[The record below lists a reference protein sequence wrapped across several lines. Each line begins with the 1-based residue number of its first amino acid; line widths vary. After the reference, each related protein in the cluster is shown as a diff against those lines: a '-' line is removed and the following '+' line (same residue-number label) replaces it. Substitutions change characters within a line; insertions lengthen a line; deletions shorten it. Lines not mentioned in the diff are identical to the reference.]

1 MTDSWSLTPLLLLL
15 AASAAAAPTP
25 APAPAGP
32 TFEVGGNVSLDEDG
46 DLAVRVDLTNRGAL
60 ATGPVTVSGE
70 LAGRYE
76 EAKVE
81 AGVEPGKTVAAALV
95 FPREVPRPGVYPVV
109 LLLDYAPRAA
119 AGATPSAVSQ
129 RAFLL
134 LTLGATAAAPVRLSA
149 PEVTLR
155 DRAPLA
161 VSLESADGRAHRIRL
176 RVLTPRGLN
185 PERIEDEVQVPA
197 TGVATVSV
205 PLLRGAVPRP
215 SQQGVL
221 VMAETLDG
229 EIAQASTLT
238 TTVAVEEAP
247 RDLMPRWRDPFLVAA
262 ALLLVAAAVLEWR
275 HLRRTQPPAQPAA

>member
-1 MTDSWSLTPLLLLL
+1 VIDPWSLTPLVLLL
-15 AASAAAAPTP
+15 AASAAAAPP
-25 APAPAGP
+25 GPVPAGP
-32 TFEVGGNVSLDEDG
+32 TFEVGGNVSLNEDG
-46 DLAVRVDLTNRGAL
+46 ELAVRVDLTNRGGL
-60 ATGPVTVSGE
+60 ATGPVRVSGE
-70 LAGRYE
+70 LAGHYE

-81 AGVEPGKTVAAALV
+81 PGVEPGQTVGAGLV
-95 FPREVPRPGVYPVV
+95 FPHEVPRPGVYPVV

-119 AGATPSAVSQ
+119 EGATPTAASQ

-134 LTLGATAAAPVRLSA
+134 LTLGATAASPVRLSA

-161 VSLESADGRAHRIRL
+161 VTLESADGRAHRVRL

-205 PLLRGAVPRP
+205 PLLRGSVPRP

-221 VMAETLDG
+221 VVAETLDG
-229 EIAQASTLT
+229 EIAQASTVT
-238 TTVAVEEAP
+238 TIVAVEAAP
-247 RDLMPRWRDPFLVAA
+247 RDLMPRWRDPFLLAA
-262 ALLLVAAAVLEWR
+262 ALLLGAAAVLEWR
-275 HLRRTQPPAQPAA
+275 HLRRTRPPAQPGA

>member
-1 MTDSWSLTPLLLLL
+1 MEP
-15 AASAAAAPTP
+15 
-25 APAPAGP
+25 GQ
-32 TFEVGGNVSLDEDG
+32 
-46 DLAVRVDLTNRGAL
+46 
-60 ATGPVTVSGE
+60 TVS
-70 LAGRYE
+70 A
-76 EAKVE
+76 
-81 AGVEPGKTVAAALV
+81 PLV

-119 AGATPSAVSQ
+119 EGATPTAVSQ

-161 VSLESADGRAHRIRL
+161 VSLESADGRAHRVRL

-221 VMAETLDG
+221 VVAETLDG
-229 EIAQASTLT
+229 EIAAGQHADHHRRRRRG
-238 TTVAVEEAP
+238 AARP
-247 RDLMPRWRDPFLVAA
+247 DA
-262 ALLLVAAAVLEWR
+262 ALARSVPGGRGPAARRGRGAGVA
-275 HLRRTQPPAQPAA
+275 PPASDAGRPPSPRPSRRGRQIVVGTLREVAYRPCAKPTPMTMATSSVPTFMSHRLTCEPATIPHSIGPER

>member
-1 MTDSWSLTPLLLLL
+1 VTTPWSLTSLVLLL
-15 AASAAAAPTP
+15 AASAAAATPTP
-25 APAPAGP
+25 APAGPA
-32 TFEVGGNVSLDEDG
+32 FEVGGNVSLDEDG
-46 DLAVRVDLTNRGAL
+46 DLAVRVDLTNRGGL
-60 ATGPVTVSGE
+60 ATGPVKVSGE
-70 LAGRYE
+70 LAGHYE
-76 EAKVE
+76 EAQVE
-81 AGVEPGKTVAAALV
+81 PGVEPGHTVSAALV

-109 LLLDYAPRAA
+109 LLLDYAPQAA
-119 AGATPSAVSQ
+119 AGTAPTAVSQ

-161 VSLESADGRAHRIRL
+161 VALESADGRAHRVRL

-221 VMAETLDG
+221 VVAETLDG

-238 TTVAVEEAP
+238 TTVAVEAAP

-262 ALLLVAAAVLEWR
+262 ALLLAAAAMLEWR
-275 HLRRTQPPAQPAA
+275 HLRRMRPPAQPAA

>member
-1 MTDSWSLTPLLLLL
+1 MTEPWSLTPLVLLF
-15 AASAAAAPTP
+15 AASAAAATPT
-25 APAPAGP
+25 PAGP

-46 DLAVRVDLTNRGAL
+46 DLAVRVDLTNRGGV

-70 LAGRYE
+70 LAGHYE

-81 AGVEPGKTVAAALV
+81 PGVEPGQTMAAGLV
-95 FPREVPRPGVYPVV
+95 FPREVPRPGVYPLV

-119 AGATPSAVSQ
+119 AGTTPTALSQ

-161 VSLESADGRAHRIRL
+161 VALESADGRAHRVRL

-197 TGVATVSV
+197 AGVATVSV

-215 SQQGVL
+215 SRQGVL
-221 VMAETLDG
+221 VVAETLDG
-229 EIAQASTLT
+229 EIAQASTST
-238 TTVAVEEAP
+238 TVVAVESAP

-262 ALLLVAAAVLEWR
+262 ALLLGAAAVLEWR
-275 HLRRTQPPAQPAA
+275 HLRRMRRLAQPAA